1 MSAVGQA
8 KQLAFTPVGPGP
20 TSPILRIQSH
30 DFGPETDVE
39 AFKQGN
45 GRTPSHWQGDLRG
58 YIEITTSDIVK
69 RPGFFIGQR
78 FTNVILTLESAVAS
92 SGSAVGSD
100 YTVTLNRAVLTQVGN
115 ISRDNANKVPSVY
128 TLRFELS
135 DHEDGV
141 TPTYVEG

>member
-20 TSPILRIQSH
+20 ASPITKIQGH
-30 DFGPETDVE
+30 DFGPEVDVE

-45 GRTPSHWQGDLRG
+45 ARTPSHWQGDQRG

-69 RPGFFIGQR
+69 RPGFYIGQR
-78 FTNVILTLESAVAS
+78 FTNVVLTLESAVTSAGS
-92 SGSAVGSD
+92 SVGAD

-115 ISRDNANKVPSVY
+115 ISRDNTNKVPSVF

-135 DHEDGV
+135 DHEDGTV
-141 TPTYVEG
+141 PAYVEG